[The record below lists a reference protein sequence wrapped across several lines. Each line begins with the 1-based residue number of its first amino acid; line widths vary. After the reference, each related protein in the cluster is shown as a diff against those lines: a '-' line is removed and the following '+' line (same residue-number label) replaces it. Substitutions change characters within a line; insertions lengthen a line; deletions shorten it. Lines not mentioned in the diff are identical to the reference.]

1 MSLEITRQGHVNT
14 NSRFKVILTMGNFMN
29 DASKQATGFKLGT
42 LSRLVNVKDE
52 KNQRSFMDY
61 IEMSIRNKF
70 PEWQSFVDELYECV
84 SLEKG

>member
-1 MSLEITRQGHVNT
+1 
-14 NSRFKVILTMGNFMN
+14 MGNFMN

-52 KNQRSFMDY
+52 KNQRTFMDY

-70 PEWQSFVDELYECV
+70 PEWQVFVDELYECIA
-84 SLEKG
+84 LEKGLYPPSGMLWGEARFC